1 MDFFFSSYQ
10 ASFPAISMELS
21 EHEISDWF
29 EPKHFQLGA
38 TVFIMGRRF
47 LLYDCDKFTKEFYSL
62 NFNVKEFPTIDVTEN
77 YPEIKKKV
85 NCFIDLIFFLSQEC

>member
-1 MDFFFSSYQ
+1 
-10 ASFPAISMELS
+10 MELS

-62 NFNVKEFPTIDVTEN
+62 NFNVTEFPKVDVTEN
-77 YPEIKKKV
+77 YPDIKKKV
-85 NCFIDLIFFLSQEC
+85 KRLSSISIFILSL